1 MKLFSRK
8 LFCSICCVFI
18 TGFVFAKDKDIE
30 LPEVTTVITGASE
43 QAGEDALPGFSDA
56 LSGGKKR
63 GSGDINPVLPE
74 VEAPKE
80 EEPVQQ
86 VVVQPEKKLCLD
98 GLIGGGYPTCF
109 KGDLSLVM
117 NPDENPFQVKLFHDS
132 AIGYAM
138 HALTDGYSDRLTKIN
153 IDKSYRKNNFSWN
166 AGGSF
171 QTAAD
176 GLQGNVISNGEKI
189 SLLNRDTYKANGNIC
204 YEFSNGLYTGLA
216 SDVAFYNRYPD
227 RACAAIPVIAYLAL
241 EPSAYFRWK
250 VYGFDTGINAAYSFG
265 TEFTELA
272 YKNGHR
278 AEFSVDLQWKNDY
291 VRLYGIASA
300 VVGNHLLEKPVIVPF
315 TVGIDVAVPVSFS
328 DRRLGITA
336 EGGIKSYKPH
346 VYELEEKY
354 KFSEINFNPSE
365 TSDWYGKLAFV
376 FPFRASFTGKASVE
390 YYQTAY
396 DNGTWQADLSKTVNG
411 LYCIRQK
418 EHQLLVTDFS
428 LAYTYEFFSISGS
441 WHSNWLDIPVLEN
454 NHEVEIALKL
464 QDTKE
469 RWGAMVEVLLQINS
483 DFDVPVLNAE
493 AFVKLSPSL
502 RAVISVSDIIKLY
515 KGETRLYAGK
525 YVERGGSAA
534 LLLKFVF

>member
-1 MKLFSRK
+1 MKLFCRK
-8 LFCSICCVFI
+8 IFCSLCCLFI
-18 TGFVFAKDKDIE
+18 TGFVFAKDIE
-30 LPEVTTVITGASE
+30 LPEVTTVITGGSE

-56 LSGGKKR
+56 LSGEKKR
-63 GSGDINPVLPE
+63 GSGDVNPVLPE
-74 VEAPKE
+74 VEEPKE
-80 EEPVQQ
+80 EEPVVEQ
-86 VVVQPEKKLCLD
+86 VVEPEKKLSLE
-98 GLIGGGYPTCF
+98 GLIGGGYPTWF
-109 KGDLSLVM
+109 TGDISLAI
-117 NPDENPFQVKLFHDS
+117 NPDENPFKVNLFHDS

-138 HALTDGYSDRLTKIN
+138 HSLTDGYSDRLTKIS
-153 IDKSYRKNNFSWN
+153 IDKTYRKNGFSWN

-204 YEFSNGLYTGLA
+204 YEFSNGLYTWLA
-216 SDVAFYNRYPD
+216 SDVAFYNRYSD

-250 VYGFDTGINAAYSFG
+250 GHGFDTGITAAYSFG

-300 VVGNHLLEKPVIVPF
+300 VVGNHLSGKTVIVPF
-315 TVGIDVAVPVSFS
+315 TAGIDLYLPVSFS
-328 DRRLGITA
+328 DRRVEISA
-336 EGGIKSYKPH
+336 AGGIKSYKPH

-365 TSDWYGKLAFV
+365 TSDWYGKLSLA
-376 FPFRASFTGKASVE
+376 FPFKASFMGKASVE
-390 YYQTAY
+390 YYKTAY
-396 DNGTWQADLSKTVNG
+396 DNGVWQSDLSKDICG
-411 LYCIRQK
+411 LYYIRQK
-418 EHQLLVTDFS
+418 EHQLLITDFS
-428 LAYTYEFFSISGS
+428 LSYTYEIFSISGS
-441 WHSNWLDIPVLEN
+441 WHSNWLDIPAFEN
-454 NHEVEIALKL
+454 NHAVKVELGL
-464 QDTKE
+464 QDSKE
-469 RWGAMVEVLLQINS
+469 RWGTKVDVLININS
-483 DFDVPVLNAE
+483 DFGVPVLNAE
-493 AFVKLSPSL
+493 AFVKVTPSL
-502 RAVISVSDIIKLY
+502 SAAVSVNDIIKLY
-515 KGETRLYAGK
+515 KGETRVYAGK